1 MSFDRVAW
9 IYDQLAG
16 LVFGSQWDQVQQA
29 PVGNLAGKSRVLIV
43 GGGTGLLLDALQ
55 DVEKIVFLELSEKMI
70 ARSRNRGSHPRVDY
84 VHADFFQWETSEKF
98 DAIVMPFFLDC
109 FGTEKLEGAIFKART
124 HLTENGELHVIDFQS
139 ASWWKNSLIH
149 VMYLFFRLFSSL
161 EGKTLLNIDGAIR
174 NAQFGQKSESFLCD
188 KWIFYSVYQ
197 PNRIT

>member
-16 LVFGSQWDQVQQA
+16 LVFGSQWGQVQQA

-43 GGGTGLLLDALQ
+43 GGGTGLLLDALR

-70 ARSRNRGSHPRVDY
+70 TRSRNRGSHLQVDY
-84 VHADFFQWETSEKF
+84 VHADFFEWETSEKF

-109 FGTEKLEGAIFKART
+109 FGTEKLEWAILKTRT

-149 VMYLFFRLFSSL
+149 VMYLFFRLSSSL
-161 EGKTLLNIDGAIR
+161 EGKALLNIDGAIQ
-174 NAQFGQKSESFLCD
+174 NTQFRQKSETFFSD
-188 KWIFYSVYQ
+188 KWVFYSVYQ

>member
-9 IYDQLAG
+9 IYDRLAG
-16 LVFGSQWDQVQQA
+16 LVFGSQWDQVQLT

-55 DVEKIVFLELSEKMI
+55 GVEKIVFLEHSEKMI
-70 ARSRNRGSHPRVDY
+70 ARSRNRGSHLQVDY
-84 VHADFFQWETSEKF
+84 VHADFFEWETSEKF

-124 HLTENGELHVIDFQS
+124 HLTENGELHVIDFQP
-139 ASWWKNSLIH
+139 ASWWKNSLIR

-161 EGKTLLNIDGAIR
+161 EGTVLLEIDGVIQ
-174 NAQFGQKSESFLCD
+174 NAEFRQKSETFFCD

>member
-9 IYDQLAG
+9 IYDQVAG

-55 DVEKIVFLELSEKMI
+55 GVEKIVFLELSEKMM
-70 ARSRNRGSHPRVDY
+70 ATSRNRGSHLRVDY

-109 FGTEKLEGAIFKART
+109 FGTEKLERAILKTRA
-124 HLTENGELHVIDFQS
+124 LLVEQGELHVIDFQP
-139 ASWWKNSLIH
+139 ASWWKNSLIR

-161 EGKTLLNIDGAIR
+161 EGKVLLKIDGVIQ
-174 NAQFGQKSESFLCD
+174 NAEFRQKSETFFCD